1 MSGEIARS
9 SDVLDSS
16 TYAANVNCSNKWPF
30 VVGESVVFV
39 LFRIMYMDI
48 PHER

>member
-1 MSGEIARS
+1 M
-9 SDVLDSS
+9 DSS
-16 TYAANVNCSNKWPF
+16 TYLADVSSNKWPF